1 MTTLDDGTVSTLL
14 LIIFTISVVGITV
27 VLDVEFTTE
36 LPSTPW
42 KTWKQAGIHAIHCA
56 VTQQNQG

>member
-14 LIIFTISVVGITV
+14 LIIFIISVVGITV

-42 KTWKQAGIHAIHCA
+42 KRGNKAEIHAIHCA

>member
-1 MTTLDDGTVSTLL
+1 MLF
-14 LIIFTISVVGITV
+14 IIFIISAVGIIV
-27 VLDVEFTTE
+27 VLDVDFTTE

-42 KTWKQAGIHAIHCA
+42 KQAEIHAIHCA

>member
-1 MTTLDDGTVSTLL
+1 ML
-14 LIIFTISVVGITV
+14 LIIFIISAVGIIV
-27 VLDVEFTTE
+27 VLDVDFTTE

-42 KTWKQAGIHAIHCA
+42 KQAEIHAIHCA

>member
-1 MTTLDDGTVSTLL
+1 MPKMTTLDDGTVSTLL
-14 LIIFTISVVGITV
+14 LIIFIISVVGITV

-42 KTWKQAGIHAIHCA
+42 KQAEIHAIHCA